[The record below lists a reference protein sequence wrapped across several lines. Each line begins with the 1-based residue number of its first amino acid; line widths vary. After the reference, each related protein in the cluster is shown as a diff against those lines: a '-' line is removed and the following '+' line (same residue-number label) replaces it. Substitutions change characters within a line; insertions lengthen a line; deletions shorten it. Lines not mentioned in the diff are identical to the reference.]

1 MKRII
6 ILVAVLF
13 VGLALMTYLYFSKL
27 GLDKN
32 AKDLA
37 LQSATNNAA
46 LVFSFQN
53 DKGFYSII
61 EGQQLLQQAI
71 GADKMQLL
79 EQLKNNLISNP
90 AINSFIQD
98 QQIYISV
105 LPDSNKQL
113 NFLVTVQIKA
123 DKKPDQLYEALKNK
137 QLKKIDAQTFSVN
150 LNDSTK
156 MFIGVQNQVFTVSS
170 SLKLIQNANV
180 RLSENPFTEYIKEN
194 SGQTKNVLANVYIN
208 FNHAPLLLKNIIVS
222 NLNGELAVFNKQNSF
237 ATLNYNFSKEKILF
251 NGSSLLAAPDNF
263 LKLFEKSP
271 AQTTSIQNILPEN
284 TANYVMYAYDNY
296 TNWLK
301 TLKDW
306 QQLTQEIK
314 KTDVT
319 INGIKRDYRI
329 DLNAIFPV
337 FAKNQFIVFQ
347 LSTTEKL
354 GAIDLTNGEKVKQ
367 LLLDISGDYSDEI
380 KIFKSS
386 NILNAYFGE
395 PFKKFARPYYTI
407 IDNHLVVANNAST
420 IQSFLN
426 SYRNNR
432 LLIQTPEYQDAMN
445 QVSTTS
451 NVSFYINT
459 KNSKDIFRNHIL
471 LRYYKHLRADSGLKS
486 FDTFYYQM
494 SSDQNKF
501 ITNLLLN
508 KYLKPKTPDSTSNR

>member
-6 ILVAVLF
+6 ILVALLF
-13 VGLALMTYLYFSKL
+13 VGLVLMTYLYFSKL
-27 GLDKN
+27 GLDRN

-71 GADKMQLL
+71 GKEKMQLL
-79 EQLKNNLISNP
+79 TELKNNLTGNP
-90 AINSFIQD
+90 GINNFIQD

-113 NFLVTVQIKA
+113 NFLITVQIKA
-123 DKKPDQLYEALKNK
+123 DKKPAQLYEALKTKN
-137 QLKKIDAQTFSVN
+137 LKEIDKQTFSIN
-150 LNDSTK
+150 LNDSTL
-156 MFIGVQNQVFTVSS
+156 IYLGTQNQVFTVSS
-170 SLKLIQNANV
+170 SLKLIRNANV
-180 RLSENPFTEYIKEN
+180 RLTENPFTEYIKEN
-194 SGQTKNVLANVYIN
+194 SGQTKNVLANVFIN
-208 FNHAPLLLKNIIVS
+208 FNQAPLLLKNFVVS
-222 NLNGELAVFNKQNSF
+222 NLNGELAILNKQNSF

-251 NGSSLLAAPDNF
+251 NGNTLLVEPDNF
-263 LKLFEKSP
+263 LKLFEKSA

-284 TANYVMYAYDNY
+284 TANYIMYAYDNY
-296 TNWLK
+296 TNWHK
-301 TLKDW
+301 ALKDW
-306 QQLTQEIK
+306 QSTTQESK
-314 KTDVT
+314 KAELT
-319 INGIKRDYRI
+319 INGIKKDYRV

-347 LSTTEKL
+347 LSTREKL

-367 LLLDISGDYSDEI
+367 LLLDISADYNDEI

-395 PFKKFARPYYTI
+395 PFKKFTRPYYTI
-407 IDNHLVVANNAST
+407 IDNHLVVANTAST
-420 IQSFLN
+420 VQSFLN

-432 LLIQTPEYQDAMN
+432 LLIQTPEYLNAMN

-451 NVSFYINT
+451 NISFYVNT
-459 KNSKDIFRNHIL
+459 ENSKDIFRNHIL
-471 LRYYKHLRADSGLKS
+471 LPYYKHLRADSGLKS

-494 SSDQNKF
+494 SSDRNKF
-501 ITNLLLN
+501 ITNLLFN
-508 KYLKPKTPDSTSNR
+508 KYLKPQLQDSTSNR